1 MADTANT
8 WAQIAYADGVKENQ
22 TWDVEYKAKDAKAEP
37 YGFGN
42 SPYRSMAEYM
52 TGRENIGA
60 DRKKAVNKMN
70 YQMRLQWMS
79 ETNQGIAD
87 ITSNIRAA
95 DSWAFYAM
103 VNAGYGQIANHQVFA
118 DAMDNLKLKDD
129 RYGTKTGLGYA
140 LSIFL
145 GKSGVGGGNA
155 DEVKALASALE
166 GTTVDK
172 VYQSLAGGM
181 ENLKGVDL
189 GGLKDKFLDS
199 VFKDFTNAKDFITDR
214 LSTWFDDKV
223 TAAEA
228 FALSVQEGFS
238 LKALGSAAI
247 DKLIE
252 LTGSVFTKAISL
264 FRRVYDIK
272 AEDVMKGTPSALY
285 RTYVMNTPPTASMI
299 IDPMHRNYNN
309 HVMATTHVLNIIP
322 GNLWYGGFTAREART
337 SSYQLEKELEDF
349 EKGETGEFVFDTDS
363 AIYKMVRYSADKNK
377 RMGWFEPT
385 PMKFQRV
392 YSALMAKVL
401 ARISNKPAM
410 SMSIDDVKDPL
421 GGLNMNGWG
430 HIAIALGPNCTIT
443 ENASNSF
450 EGGQLESTIDGLK
463 DQVNNFRKTISSYF
477 GTAFSGKAIG
487 RLEKMA
493 GAKNPI
499 SAVIGNSTM
508 HWPKFWQSS
517 DMSRSYTLSFRLES
531 PYGNYQSLV
540 EYVYKPFLA
549 LLACSL
555 PIQTSFYGATTPF
568 VIRCDCPGMFT
579 ISEGYV
585 STIDFRR
592 APDQNTYTANG
603 LASAIEVNMSITDID
618 PYLSVPT
625 GPAGFA
631 ADINMAAWLDSLC
644 GVGYQEIYS
653 GGSMAHKLKA
663 ATQFAKLMPSAA
675 KGATESIYSRKAWS
689 LFSAGPVR

>member
-1 MADTANT
+1 MAVTSNT
-8 WAQIAYADGVKENQ
+8 WAQITYTDEAQANQ
-22 TWDVEYKAKDAKAEP
+22 SWASEFKTGDARAES
-37 YGFGN
+37 YGFGD

-52 TGRENIGA
+52 EGRNSIAA
-60 DRKKAVNKMN
+60 DRRGPINKMN
-70 YQMRLQWMS
+70 YQMRLQWMAD
-79 ETNQGIAD
+79 TNGGIFDA
-87 ITSNIRAA
+87 TRNIRNE
-95 DSWAFYAM
+95 DNWAFYAM
-103 VNAGYGQIANHQVFA
+103 VNAGYGQIANHEVFS
-118 DAMDNLKLKDD
+118 DAMKNLKLKGE
-129 RYGTKTGLGYA
+129 RYGTNSGLGYA
-140 LSIFL
+140 LNVFI
-145 GKSGVGGGNA
+145 GRSGISGGII
-155 DEVKALASALE
+155 DETKTLAEKLE
-166 GTTVDK
+166 GTTVDA
-172 VYQSLAGGM
+172 VYQALAGA
-181 ENLKGVDL
+181 ENISVSDL
-189 GGLKDKFLDS
+189 GGLGGKFLDS
-199 VFKDFTNAKDFITDR
+199 VFKDFSNATDFIKDR
-214 LSTWFDDKV
+214 LSTLFDDKLSEL
-223 TAAEA
+223 EA
-228 FALSVQEGFS
+228 FVYSVQEGFS
-238 LKALGSAAI
+238 LKALPKLAM
-247 DKLIE
+247 DKLIS

-264 FRRVYDIK
+264 FRRVFDIQ
-272 AEDVMKGTPSALY
+272 ASDVMNGTPSALY
-285 RTYVMNTPPTASMI
+285 RSYVMNTPPTASMI

-337 SSYQLEKELEDF
+337 SSYQLEKELQDF
-349 EKGETGEFVFDTDS
+349 EEGKAGEFVFDTDS
-363 AIYKMVRYSADKNK
+363 AIYKMVRYSADEHK
-377 RMGWFEPT
+377 RMGWFEPK
-385 PMKFQRV
+385 PMQFQRV
-392 YSALMAKVL
+392 YSSLMAKVL
-401 ARISNKPAM
+401 ARISNKPSMA
-410 SMSIDDVKDPL
+410 MSIDEIKDPL
-421 GGLNMNGWG
+421 ENLNMNGWG
-430 HIAIALGPNCTIT
+430 HFAIALGPNCTIT
-443 ENASNSF
+443 ENASSNF

-463 DQVNNFRKTISSYF
+463 EQVNNFRKTFTSYF
-477 GTAFSGKAIG
+477 GTAFSGKSIG
-487 RLEKMA
+487 RIEKMT

-499 SAVIGNSTM
+499 SAIVGNSTM
-508 HWPKFWQSS
+508 HWPKFWSSS

-618 PYLSVPT
+618 PYLAVPT

-653 GGSMAHKLKA
+653 GGSMAHKLKTM
-663 ATQFAKLMPSAA
+663 TQFAKMMPTAA
-675 KGATESIYSRKAWS
+675 KGAAESIYGRKAWS